1 MIAPQVRADSWAAL
15 LTPEQQW
22 ALYNHHYQVVHGKW
36 ELSCA
41 WAEKEFELSRRP
53 SRAGFYTWLGQ
64 MNALEEL
71 HNEEIRTLADERAK
85 TAASK
90 LTVGSET
97 MRQALTAKMMD
108 LILVA
113 KDPEAANKVM
123 QIVTALVQ
131 GDVATKAV
139 ELKAREVELKTAE
152 GRRKDEELEIA
163 KRKLAMLEQ
172 KEAAANGALSD
183 KKLTDADKLA
193 KMKEIFG

>member
-64 MNALEEL
+64 MNELEEL

-123 QIVTALVQ
+123 QIVTAIVQ

-163 KRKLAMLEQ
+163 KRKLALLEQ
-172 KEAAANGALSD
+172 REAAANGALSD

>member
-1 MIAPQVRADSWAAL
+1 
-15 LTPEQQW
+15 
-22 ALYNHHYQVVHGKW
+22 
-36 ELSCA
+36 
-41 WAEKEFELSRRP
+41 
-53 SRAGFYTWLGQ
+53 
-64 MNALEEL
+64 MNELEEL

-183 KKLTDADKLA
+183 KKLTDADKLL
-193 KMKEIFG
+193 KIKEIFG